1 MCIRDRNKVSG
12 MISLDELNIL
22 KGEENTQISRSGT
35 TFETVYSTYS
45 TGGKKYDIMR
55 VYATPTSSN
64 MFSI

>member
-1 MCIRDRNKVSG
+1 MSYSKICFEGDTT
-12 MISLDELNIL
+12 E
-22 KGEENTQISRSGT
+22 QISRSGA

>member
-1 MCIRDRNKVSG
+1 

-22 KGEENTQISRSGT
+22 TGEENTQISRSGA
-35 TFETVYSTYS
+35 TFETVYSTYL

>member
-1 MCIRDRNKVSG
+1 

-22 KGEENTQISRSGT
+22 TGEENTQISRSGA

-55 VYATPTSSN
+55 VYATPTLSN

>member
-1 MCIRDRNKVSG
+1 

-22 KGEENTQISRSGT
+22 TGENTQISRSGA